1 MITARLTS
9 SELDRFLMIASFVDD
24 KLPKPSNNR
33 QPLMFRFIDVS
44 PDKNTYKD
52 STALPARPRIIPSS
66 KQLTIYDFI
75 LMLLIDVEPKT
86 RELLQL
92 RNFPHRRSLRDMKR
106 FYMDWSHTKIGYKY
120 HRALIEVCGVANKNL
135 KKYL

>member
-24 KLPKPSNNR
+24 KLPKPNNNR

-44 PDKNTYKD
+44 PDKDTYKD
-52 STALPARPRIIPSS
+52 SALSTARPRIIPNS
-66 KQLTIYDFI
+66 KQLTIYEFI
-75 LMLLIDVEPKT
+75 LLLLIDVKPET
-86 RELLQL
+86 RELLRL

-120 HRALIEVCGVANKNL
+120 HRALIEVCCVANKNL